1 MSAPGP
7 TVALDAAPARD
18 PRAALRRLCDELEA
32 VFLRQLFAA
41 MRRSVP
47 PEDSVA
53 PAQGQEIFA
62 GLMDDRLASDAAE
75 KMNRG
80 IGEALYRQLSRRLSP
95 EEESCQ
101 ATRE

>member
-1 MSAPGP
+1 MSAAG
-7 TVALDAAPARD
+7 TGVAVGAAPARD
-18 PRAALRRLCDELEA
+18 PHTALRRLCKELEA

-41 MRRSVP
+41 MRSSVP
-47 PEDSVA
+47 VEDSVA
-53 PAQGQEIFA
+53 PSQGEEMFTE
-62 GLMDDRLASDAAE
+62 LMDDRLASDAAE

-80 IGEALYRQLSRRLSP
+80 IGEALYRQLSRRLPP

>member
-1 MSAPGP
+1 MSLAGTG
-7 TVALDAAPARD
+7 TVVHAAPARN

-41 MRRSVP
+41 MRSSVP
-47 PEDSVA
+47 GEDSVA
-53 PAQGQEIFA
+53 PSQGEEVFT

-80 IGEALYRQLSRRLSP
+80 IGEALYRQLSRRLPP

>member
-1 MSAPGP
+1 MS
-7 TVALDAAPARD
+7 VAGTGTAVGAAPARD

-41 MRRSVP
+41 MRSSVP
-47 PEDSVA
+47 AGDSAA
-53 PAQGQEIFA
+53 PSQGEAFFTA
-62 GLMDDRLASDAAE
+62 LMDDRLASDAAE

-80 IGEALYRQLSRRLSP
+80 IGEALYRQLSRRLPP
-95 EEESCQ
+95 EEASCQ